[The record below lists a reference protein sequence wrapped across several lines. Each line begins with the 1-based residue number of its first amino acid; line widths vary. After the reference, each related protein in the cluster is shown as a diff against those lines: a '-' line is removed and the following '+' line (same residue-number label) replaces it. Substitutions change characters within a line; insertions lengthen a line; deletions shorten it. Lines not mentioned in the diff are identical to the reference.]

1 MMFLIALEN
10 GQPTGNPL
18 ALDNFKQVN
27 PSVSLPFPLLPE
39 HIEPYGYGI
48 YDFSMPPEHGVFEK
62 LEEVGPVKS
71 PDNGVYYQTRIVVPM
86 NEEEIAARTEQEWA
100 AVRAQRN
107 HRLIACDWTQLP
119 DAPLTDAKAANWG
132 SYRQALRDITN
143 QSDPFNIEW
152 PVPPLSGE

>member
-10 GQPTGNPL
+10 GQPTGNPV

-27 PSVSLPFPLLPE
+27 PEVSLPFPLLPE

-62 LEEVGPVKS
+62 LDEVAPVRS
-71 PDNGVYYQTRIVVPM
+71 QENGVFYQTRIVVPM
-86 NEEEIAARTEQEWA
+86 TANEVVARTEQEWA
-100 AVRAQRN
+100 DVRFERN
-107 HRLIACDWTQLP
+107 RRLIACDWTQLP
-119 DAPLTDAKAANWG
+119 DAPLTDTKAANWG

-152 PVPPLSGE
+152 PVPPLAGE

>member
-1 MMFLIALEN
+1 MFLIALEN
-10 GQPTGNPL
+10 GQPTGNPV

-27 PSVSLPFPLLPE
+27 PEVSLPFPLLPE

-62 LEEVGPVKS
+62 LEEVAPVKS
-71 PDNGVYYQTRIVVPM
+71 QANGVFYQTRIVVPM

-107 HRLIACDWTQLP
+107 YRLTACDWTQLP
-119 DAPLTDAKAANWG
+119 DAPLINTQTAEWAL
-132 SYRQALRDITN
+132 YRQALRDITA
-143 QSDPFNIEW
+143 QSDPFNIVW
-152 PVPPLSGE
+152 PVAP